1 MVVLQEPTH
10 LILRIHKTNI
20 VNYLKIFFII
30 RSSNGIT
37 RIVLYYILFLLPVY
51 SVYYGWYIVWV
62 CKGKVKTHLKSMQ
75 IKSNHQIQL
84 LMSLEI

>member
-20 VNYLKIFFII
+20 VNYLQIFFII

-37 RIVLYYILFLLPVY
+37 CIVLYYILFLLPVY
-51 SVYYGWYIVWV
+51 SVYNGWFIV
-62 CKGKVKTHLKSMQ
+62 
-75 IKSNHQIQL
+75 
-84 LMSLEI
+84 

>member
-20 VNYLKIFFII
+20 VNYLQIFFII

-37 RIVLYYILFLLPVY
+37 CIILYYILFLLPVY
-51 SVYYGWYIVWV
+51 SVYYG
-62 CKGKVKTHLKSMQ
+62 
-75 IKSNHQIQL
+75 
-84 LMSLEI
+84 

>member
-20 VNYLKIFFII
+20 VNYLQIFFII

-37 RIVLYYILFLLPVY
+37 CIVLYYILFLLPVY
-51 SVYYGWYIVWV
+51 SVYNGWYIV
-62 CKGKVKTHLKSMQ
+62 
-75 IKSNHQIQL
+75 
-84 LMSLEI
+84 